1 MTASAIRNSNNIAEY
16 NSMRNALIRLEDYT
30 YQQLFG
36 LKMYELEDLFYYN
49 DPIVRFKVTGKKRGW
64 VLVQFKRFV
73 EYFDLS
79 KG

>member
-16 NSMRNALIRLEDYT
+16 NSMRNALIRFEDYT

-49 DPIVRFKVTGKKRGW
+49 DPIVRFKVTGKKRDW
-64 VLVQFKRFV
+64 VLVQFNRFV